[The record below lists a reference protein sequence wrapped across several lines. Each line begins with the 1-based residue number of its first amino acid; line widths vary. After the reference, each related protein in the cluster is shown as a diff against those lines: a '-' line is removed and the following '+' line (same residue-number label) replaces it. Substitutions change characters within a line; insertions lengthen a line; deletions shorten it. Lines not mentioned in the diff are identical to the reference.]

1 MPEITRYAMDIGTRL
16 TFSKKER
23 LCSTKLI
30 GEIFEKGS
38 VFNTPLFR
46 VAWLQTSGLP
56 SPAQVAFAV
65 PKKNIRLA
73 VTRNLVRRRMREAYR
88 LHKQSLYNCL
98 GERGIQ
104 VAFMIIYR
112 QKPVPDF
119 EAVEKEVDEIFAKL
133 TERIRR

>member
-1 MPEITRYAMDIGTRL
+1 MDTGTRL

-30 GEIFEKGS
+30 GEIFERGS
-38 VFNTPLFR
+38 VFNTSLFR
-46 VAWLQTSGLP
+46 IVWLQTSGLE

-73 VTRNLVRRRMREAYR
+73 VTRNLIRRRIREAYR
-88 LHKQSLYNCL
+88 LHKQSLYNSL

-112 QKPVPDF
+112 QKSVPDYGT
-119 EAVEKEVDEIFAKL
+119 VEKAVNEIIAKL
-133 TERIRR
+133 AERIRR